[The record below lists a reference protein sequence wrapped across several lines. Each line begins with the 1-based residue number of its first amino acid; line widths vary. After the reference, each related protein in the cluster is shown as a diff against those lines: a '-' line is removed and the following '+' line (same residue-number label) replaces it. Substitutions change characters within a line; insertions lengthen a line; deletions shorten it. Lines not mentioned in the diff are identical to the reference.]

1 MARRPALLI
10 LLIIALASQAL
21 LAGCA
26 GRGGSTTGD
35 SPPSSSSTT
44 QTDTGSESSD
54 SSSSSTSN
62 TAAAQSTPDRAETI
76 PPLSLPITNETPRAP
91 RIRGEGVNEWINT
104 EELTFEGLREQNKVV
119 LVDFW
124 TYTCINCIRTLPY
137 LKQWHDKYADRGLV
151 IVGIHTPEFDFEK
164 SLDNVKEAV
173 EGFGIEYPVVQD
185 NNYWNWNAF
194 NNRYWPAKYLIDTD
208 GYIRYSHFGEG
219 KYQETEQ
226 AIRLLLEAAEQAV
239 DDISDEQDRAL
250 IRRIDPNA
258 RSSRSPNGLTR
269 ELYAGTSRNYS
280 ARRSGGLVDPYVL
293 NEEFYQKALT
303 DIEYTDPG
311 GYQNHHIYLQ
321 GLWHNGEESLRHA
334 RTTEAYE
341 DYMAILFNAVDV
353 NVVLRTRSDTPYT
366 VQIEMD
372 GQPLSREDAGR
383 DIWFDDQ
390 GRSFITV
397 DEPRLYS
404 LVLLDKFE
412 SHELKLR
419 SNSDE
424 FEVFAFT
431 FGAYVEHPDV

>member
-1 MARRPALLI
+1 MNRQPALLM
-10 LLIIALASQAL
+10 LLSIAFASQVL

-26 GRGGSTTGD
+26 GRGEDDSTAGAA
-35 SPPSSSSTT
+35 PASSSTV
-44 QTDTGSESSD
+44 QTESSD
-54 SSSSSTSN
+54 STSSNTSN
-62 TAAAQSTPDRAETI
+62 TAATQTVPAVTETL
-76 PPLSLPITNETPRAP
+76 PPLSLPITDDTPRAP

-104 EELTFEGLREQNKVV
+104 EELTFEGLQEQNKVV

-151 IVGIHTPEFDFEK
+151 IIGFHTPEFDFEK

-173 EGFGIEYPVVQD
+173 EGFEIEYPVVQD
-185 NNYWNWNAF
+185 NNYWNWSAF

-219 KYQETEQ
+219 KYEETEQ
-226 AIRLLLEAAEQAV
+226 AIRLLLESAQQTV
-239 DDISDEQDRAL
+239 DDISDAQDFT
-250 IRRIDPNA
+250 RRIDPNA
-258 RSSRSPNGLTR
+258 RGSRDPNGLTR
-269 ELYAGTSRNYS
+269 ELYAGTSRNYN
-280 ARRSGGLVDPYVL
+280 ALRSGFADPYVM

-311 GYQNHHIYLQ
+311 DYQNHRIYLH

-334 RTTEAYE
+334 RTTEAFE
-341 DYMAILFNAVDV
+341 DYMAIRFNAVDV

-372 GQPLSREDAGR
+372 GRPLQPEDAGR

-412 SHELKLR
+412 SHELKMR

-431 FGAYVEHPDV
+431 FGAYVEHPEV

>member
-1 MARRPALLI
+1 MARRSALLM
-10 LLIIALASQAL
+10 LLSIALASLAL

-35 SPPSSSSTT
+35 SPPVSSSNT
-44 QTDTGSESSD
+44 QADTGSESSD
-54 SSSSSTSN
+54 SPSSTTSN
-62 TAAAQSTPDRAETI
+62 AAAEQSASERVETI

-104 EELTFEGLREQNKVV
+104 EELTFKGLREENKVV

-124 TYTCINCIRTLPY
+124 TYTCVNCIRTLPY

-151 IVGIHTPEFDFEK
+151 IIGIHTPEFDFEK
-164 SLDNVKEAV
+164 SLANVQEAV
-173 EGFGIEYPVVQD
+173 DGFGIEYPVVQD
-185 NNYWNWNAF
+185 NNYWTWNAF

-219 KYQETEQ
+219 KYAETEQ
-226 AIRLLLEAAEQAV
+226 AIRLLLEEAEQAV

-250 IRRIDPNA
+250 TRRIDPNA

-269 ELYAGTSRNYS
+269 ELYAGTSRNYN
-280 ARRSGGLVDPYVL
+280 ALRSGFVDPYVL
-293 NEEFYQKALT
+293 NEEFYEKALT

-311 GYQNHHIYLQ
+311 DYQNHHIYLH

-341 DYMAILFNAVDV
+341 DYMAIVFNAVDV

-372 GQPLSREDAGR
+372 GQPLLPEDAGR

-390 GRSFITV
+390 GRSFVTV

>member
-1 MARRPALLI
+1 MLLG
-10 LLIIALASQAL
+10 IAFASQVL

-26 GRGGSTTGD
+26 GRGEDDSTTGA
-35 SPPSSSSTT
+35 PPASSSTV
-44 QTDTGSESSD
+44 QTESSD
-54 SSSSSTSN
+54 STSSDTSN
-62 TAAAQSTPDRAETI
+62 TAAAQTVPALMETL
-76 PPLSLPITNETPRAP
+76 PPLSLPITDDTPRAP

-104 EELTFEGLREQNKVV
+104 EELTFEGLQEQNKVV

-173 EGFGIEYPVVQD
+173 ERFEIEYPVVQD

-219 KYQETEQ
+219 KYEETEQ
-226 AIRLLLEAAEQAV
+226 AIRLLLESAQQAV
-239 DDISDEQDRAL
+239 DDISDEQDFT
-250 IRRIDPNA
+250 RRIDPNA
-258 RSSRSPNGLTR
+258 RGSRDPNGLTR

-280 ARRSGGLVDPYVL
+280 ALRSGFADPYVM

-303 DIEYTDPG
+303 DIDYTDPG
-311 GYQNHHIYLQ
+311 DYQNHHIYLQ

-334 RTTEAYE
+334 RTTEAFE
-341 DYMAILFNAVDV
+341 DYMAIHFNAVDV

-372 GQPLSREDAGR
+372 GRPLEPEDAGR

-404 LVLLDKFE
+404 LVLLDRFE
-412 SHELKLR
+412 SHELKMR

-431 FGAYVEHPDV
+431 FGAYVEHPEV

>member
-1 MARRPALLI
+1 MI
-10 LLIIALASQAL
+10 LSIALASQVL

-26 GRGGSTTGD
+26 GRGGDDSTTGA
-35 SPPSSSSTT
+35 PPASSSTV
-44 QTDTGSESSD
+44 QTESNDSTSSD
-54 SSSSSTSN
+54 TSN
-62 TAAAQSTPDRAETI
+62 TAAQTVPALVETL
-76 PPLSLPITNETPRAP
+76 PPLSLPITDDTPRAP

-104 EELTFEGLREQNKVV
+104 DELTFEGLQEENKVV

-173 EGFGIEYPVVQD
+173 EGFEIEYPVVQD

-219 KYQETEQ
+219 KYEETEQ
-226 AIRLLLEAAEQAV
+226 AIRLLLESAQRAV
-239 DDISDEQDRAL
+239 DDISDEQDFT
-250 IRRIDPNA
+250 RRIDPNA
-258 RSSRSPNGLTR
+258 RGSRDPNGLTR

-280 ARRSGGLVDPYVL
+280 ALRSGFADPYVM

-303 DIEYTDPG
+303 DTEYTDPG
-311 GYQNHHIYLQ
+311 DYQNHHIYLQ

-334 RTTEAYE
+334 RTTEAFE
-341 DYMAILFNAVDV
+341 DYMAIRFNAVDV

-372 GQPLSREDAGR
+372 GRPLLPEDAGR

-412 SHELKLR
+412 SHELKMR

-431 FGAYVEHPDV
+431 FGAYVEHPEV